1 MNIARRV
8 SAYRRGLIVQAA
20 EREAHQGRVEAAFSR
35 LERAASDKDIETRR
49 LALQTAARL
58 AAAHGRPAESAEHLR
73 SLVRMDD
80 SAIEAWRALAQRL
93 EEIGETPE
101 AVYAWRRILSL
112 GGENL
117 ALRLHVAGL
126 VETYGDRAAQVEAW
140 EEAERAD
147 PAQALPH
154 RRLTDLLQWDAPAR
168 ALPHLQRLAELEPG
182 DQTSRQLVLAA
193 ERLGDLKSALP
204 HLQRVT
210 EIESTASAFRRLA
223 LLLASLGDKDGAA
236 AAWRSV
242 LKRDGAA
249 LDAHLWLAERFETEA
264 PAQAVPHLKAATK
277 ASRAD
282 PALRKRLARAA
293 ALAGEE
299 VMAAEAWLAAS
310 DLAPGDM
317 EAARAAGGALL
328 TLGRPDEAIA
338 VMRRFTKVHPGD
350 AKVRRSLVGVARKQK
365 DVALE
370 AELLGEL
377 AALVEDPLEFLVP
390 LAALLQGA
398 GQPLAA
404 VPHLAAI
411 AAARPDSA
419 PDLLRYAAGLEA
431 ADQPT
436 KAVEAWR
443 ALIAL
448 QPDDRNAHTRL
459 AALLDT
465 LGRRAEAAQ
474 HMLRVAEIQPGELKS
489 WNRLASRQ
497 KLVDNAAGEAL
508 ARERIA
514 ALKPD
519 DIDNRRRLAELLFA
533 LRRRPDAKPHLEAL
547 ADQTPDDLW
556 VWNGLADLRLAA
568 EDSAG
573 AMAALRRVI
582 ALDPT
587 AIAAHDRLS
596 RLLDAAEDRAG
607 AVPHMLAVARAT
619 PDQDKG
625 WRRLAARLLQLG
637 DTEAAIEPLERL
649 VVLDP
654 EELGHADKL
663 AEALLA
669 AGRVKEAMP
678 HVWRVTRA
686 FPKNFDRWRKTGSL
700 LESLGRTD
708 EALDAWRPVAAS
720 NPDDVEAHQH
730 LASLYLKADRAADA
744 LPHLR
749 VLAAA
754 RPEHLP
760 TLRQLVTT
768 QAKLGPTDDL
778 GPALERLHAAKPTDI
793 TLLRRVAAA
802 RARAG
807 DHEAALTALRSLEAQ
822 RPGDLDVTRQL
833 ALTLAELK
841 DVDGAIAAWRAV
853 LVKQPDDLEAQRR
866 LSGLLYGE
874 KRRPEALEHLRAI
887 VAQERDDVRAWR
899 RIASI
904 VADDGDAAAQ
914 IAAWRDVVAVDPDDL
929 GAHEQ
934 LVGLLENSDLD
945 AAMPHLQATARLTPD
960 KVKPWKRL
968 GKWLQDEGRN
978 AEAIEA
984 WSTSLAIAP
993 DDVETHR
1000 RLAQLYLLT
1009 GDYRSGLRR
1018 LNSFAQMNDE
1028 QPPALAGLAPEA
1040 PALAATPLVS
1050 AVILS
1055 LEGAELLEQLFS
1067 TFAATNS
1074 YPAVELIV
1082 IDHASTDDT
1091 AKVLDTWQDKLPIR
1105 RIMRDANYSY
1115 SASCNL
1121 GVREAKG
1128 ELVLLLNND
1137 VVFHEDVLGEMV
1149 RNLTPDV
1156 GIVGLKQYNS
1166 APLPEEVLRPY
1177 HIGVRFAWDAGGR
1190 WFKPRHAIP
1199 TLSDQMLGAHP
1210 AWFPAVTASILM
1222 CRKSDY
1228 LAIGG
1233 LDEAFVYGHEDL
1245 DFCCKMRLD
1254 HGKAII
1260 SLNSRAAF
1268 HSKNS
1273 TRKGADAETRRQQGL
1288 ANEALFRGRW
1298 AGRIADEYLGRLF
1311 SDDGSYR
1318 GRPPTVAFGL
1328 KADAPD
1334 TLVARAYALGE
1345 GLVARLGWRVRYIL
1359 DDEPGW
1365 SDGDGIDAVL
1375 GLGDFA
1381 TARVKSREPYVV
1393 RAAIAAGGAST
1404 PPADLVLTDADQTPE
1419 AFADT
1424 LRTALEGA
1432 VAGAVITAELKA
1444 GA

>member
-8 SAYRRGLIVQAA
+8 SAYRLGLIVRTA
-20 EREAHQGRVEAAFSR
+20 EREARQGRVEAAFSR
-35 LERAASDKDIETRR
+35 LERAAADKDFETRR
-49 LALQTAARL
+49 LALQVAARL
-58 AAAHGRPAESAEHLR
+58 AAAHGRNEESAEHLR

-80 SAIEAWRALAQRL
+80 SSIEAWRALALCL
-93 EEIGETPE
+93 EDIGETPE

-112 GGENL
+112 GGESL

-126 VETYGDRAAQVEAW
+126 IETYGDRAAQVEAW
-140 EEAERAD
+140 EEAARAD

-154 RRLTDLLQWDAPAR
+154 RRLADLLQWDDPAR

-182 DQTSRQLVLAA
+182 DQTSRQLVQVL
-193 ERLGDLKSALP
+193 ERLGDLKSAVP
-204 HLQRVT
+204 HVRRLA
-210 EIESTASAFRRLA
+210 EAESTAPAFRKLA
-223 LLLASLGDKDGAA
+223 LLLDSFGDKEGAA

-249 LDAHLWLAERFETEA
+249 LDAHLWLAEQVETEA
-264 PAQAVPHLKAATK
+264 PAQALPHLKAATK
-277 ASRAD
+277 VSRGDA
-282 PALRKRLARAA
+282 ALRKRLARAA
-293 ALAGEE
+293 ALAGEDA
-299 VMAAEAWLAAS
+299 MAADAWLAAS
-310 DLAPGDM
+310 ELAPGDM
-317 EAARAAGGALL
+317 DAAHTAGAALL
-328 TLGRPDEAIA
+328 ALGRTGEALV
-338 VMRRFTKVHPGD
+338 VMRR
-350 AKVRRSLVGVARKQK
+350 
-365 DVALE
+365 
-370 AELLGEL
+370 
-377 AALVEDPLEFLVP
+377 
-390 LAALLQGA
+390 
-398 GQPLAA
+398 
-404 VPHLAAI
+404 
-411 AAARPDSA
+411 
-419 PDLLRYAAGLEA
+419 YATGLEA

-436 KAVEAWR
+436 KAVEAWQ

-448 QPDDRNAHTRL
+448 KPDDRNAHARV
-459 AALLDT
+459 AALLDM

-474 HMLRVAEIQPGELKS
+474 HMQRVAELQPDELKP
-489 WNRLASRQ
+489 WARLASRQ
-497 KLVDNAAGEAL
+497 KLVDNLSGEAL

-519 DIDNRRRLAELLFA
+519 DIDNRRRLAELLLA
-533 LRRRPDAKPHLEAL
+533 LRRRPDAKPHLEIL
-547 ADQTPDDLW
+547 SEQTPNDLW
-556 VWNGLADLRLAA
+556 VWNALADLRLAG
-568 EDSAG
+568 EDSVG
-573 AMAALRRVI
+573 ATAALRRIV

-587 AIAAHDRLS
+587 AIAAHDRLA
-596 RLLDAAEDRAG
+596 RLLDAADDRAG

-625 WRRLAARLLQLG
+625 WRRLAARVLQLG
-637 DTEAAIEPLERL
+637 DSEAAIEPLERL
-649 VVLDP
+649 VALDP
-654 EELGHADKL
+654 DELGHADKL

-669 AGRVKEAMP
+669 TGRAEEAVPFM
-678 HVWRVTRA
+678 WRVTRA
-686 FPKNFDRWRKTGSL
+686 FPKNFDRWRKTGAV

-720 NPDDVEAHQH
+720 NPDDLEAHQH
-730 LASLYLKADRAADA
+730 LADLYLKAGRAAEA
-744 LPHLR
+744 LPHLK
-749 VLAAA
+749 VLAWA
-754 RPEHLP
+754 RPDHLP

-768 QAKLGPTDDL
+768 QAKIGPTDDL
-778 GPALERLHAAKPTDI
+778 GAALERLHAAKPSDV

-802 RARAG
+802 RGKAG
-807 DHEAALTALRSLEAQ
+807 DHAGALTALRSLAAQ
-822 RPGDLDVTRQL
+822 RPNDLDVTRQL

-841 DVDGAIAAWRAV
+841 DVDGAIAAWRTV
-853 LVKQPDDLEAQRR
+853 LAKYPDDLEAHRR

-874 KRRPEALEHLRAI
+874 KRRSEALEHLRAI
-887 VAQERDDVRAWR
+887 VAQERGDVRSWR

-904 VADDGDAAAQ
+904 VADDGDVAAQ
-914 IAAWRDVVAVDPDDL
+914 VAAWRDVVAVDPDDL

-934 LVGLLENSDLD
+934 LVSLLENSDLE

-1040 PALAATPLVS
+1040 PVLTATPLVS

-1067 TFAATNS
+1067 SFAATNS

-1082 IDHASTDDT
+1082 VDHASTDDT
-1091 AKVLDTWQDKLPIR
+1091 AKVLDAWEGRLPIR

-1149 RNLTPDV
+1149 RYLAPEV

-1199 TLSDQMLGAHP
+1199 TLSDQMIGAHP
-1210 AWFPAVTASILM
+1210 AYFPAVTASILL
-1222 CRKSDY
+1222 CRKDDY
-1228 LAIGG
+1228 LAVGG
-1233 LDEAFVYGHEDL
+1233 LDEGFIYGHEDL

-1254 HGKAII
+1254 RGKAII

-1273 TRKGADAETRRQQGL
+1273 TRKGADADTRRQQGI

-1298 AGRIADEYLGRLF
+1298 AGRIAEEYLGRLF

-1334 TLVARAYALGE
+1334 ALVARAYALGE

-1365 SDGDGIDAVL
+1365 NDGDGIDAVL

-1381 TARVKSREPYVV
+1381 TGRVKFREPYVM
-1393 RAAIAAGGAST
+1393 RAAIVADGAT
-1404 PPADLVLTDADQTPE
+1404 APPADLILTDTGQAPDVFAE
-1419 AFADT
+1419 A
-1424 LRTALEGA
+1424 LRAALEEA
-1432 VAGAVITAELKA
+1432 VAGSAIAAELKA